1 MNASSSMSNHA
12 LQQKLAT
19 LQKRAFIAGVPLM
32 AALLVSGYVLKNPA
46 FYQAYLIGFFLAL
59 GATLGGLGITCII
72 HLAGG
77 EWSFNIRRITEAAS
91 RNVVPMAILGLPVVF
106 AGGHLYPWAIPE
118 VVSQHHIL
126 AEKVQVW
133 FGPTLWGFKARY
145 VFFFAIWFLISNRL
159 SAFSRRQDETGDIV
173 WRTKMR
179 AISGPALLT
188 YVLTMSFAAF
198 DWSMSLEPL
207 WPSSIYGVMY
217 IIGQGITMWSFSI
230 LFSTTVLSRFE
241 PLNATLTQ
249 DRLHSLG
256 KFLFAFIVLWA
267 YVQLSQLI
275 IIWSADLPEENGWYL
290 NRFVMPYGVVSVLMV
305 CMQFFLPFFI
315 LLSRHTKRIK
325 PVVACIAVYLL
336 CMRCVDLWWI
346 ISPSIHE
353 PVTKIYAGL
362 TTASTAP
369 KFHVLDLVAAAG
381 FAALWFGLFLNQF
394 RKLPVLPTR
403 DPVFTEQ
410 FQHEAHGS

>member
-1 MNASSSMSNHA
+1 MSNSA
-12 LQQKLAT
+12 LQQKLAGIQT
-19 LQKRAFIAGVPLM
+19 RSLAVGGALV
-32 AALLVSGYVLKNPA
+32 AVLLVFGYALKNPA

-59 GATLGGLGITCII
+59 GATLGGLGLLCIV

-77 EWSFNIRRITEAAS
+77 EWSFNVRRITEAAS
-91 RNVVPMAILGLPVVF
+91 RNVLPMAILGLPIML

-118 VVSQHHIL
+118 VVSAHHVL
-126 AEKVQVW
+126 AEKVEVW

-145 VFFFAIWFLISNRL
+145 VIFFTIWWVLANRL
-159 SAFSRRQDETGDIV
+159 STWSKKQDETGDIV

-179 AISGPALLT
+179 ALAGPALLT

-198 DWSMSLEPL
+198 DWAMSLEPL
-207 WPSSIYGVMY
+207 WPSSIYGVMF
-217 IIGQGITMWSFSI
+217 IVGQGITMWAFSI
-230 LFSTTVLSRFE
+230 LFSVFLSKYA

-267 YVQLSQLI
+267 YIQLSQLI

-290 NRFVMPYGVVSVLMV
+290 NRFHMPYGVVSVLMV
-305 CMQFFLPFFI
+305 VLQFFVPFFI

-325 PVVACIAVYLL
+325 PVVACIAIFLL

-353 PVTKIYAGL
+353 PVSQLYGGL
-362 TTASTAP
+362 TTAAKGP
-369 KFHVLDLVAAAG
+369 KFHFLDLVAAAG
-381 FAALWFGLFLNQF
+381 FASLWFGLFVNQF

-403 DPVFTEQ
+403 DPVFTEK